1 MAMDDFGHETI
12 RDRLHALKNGR
23 HRNGNGGGNGG
34 FFKGIERRVRGLETW
49 QLLLLGAGGVL
60 IVDHLIA
67 PKGMSFASKAMDKLG
82 GAKPA
87 LPPPPPPPPALASAA
102 IAAKGMYTGANNM
115 AGWNRGMSN
124 YMQWPG
130 DVWQWK
136 PHGGPWH
143 NWHNEPWQYGN
154 MEYPWAM

>member
-1 MAMDDFGHETI
+1 MAMDDLEHESI
-12 RDRLHALKNGR
+12 RDRLHALRNGKNGK
-23 HRNGNGGGNGG
+23 NGGTNGG
-34 FFKGIERRVRGLETW
+34 FLKGIERRVRGLETW

-60 IVDHLIA
+60 VVDHLIA

-82 GAKPA
+82 GGKPA
-87 LPPPPPPPPALASAA
+87 LPPPPPPPALAAPM
-102 IAAKGMYTGANNM
+102 AAKGTFAGANNM

-124 YMQWPG
+124 YFQWPG

-143 NWHNEPWQYGN
+143 NWHNEPWQFGGP
-154 MEYPWAM
+154 EYPWAQ